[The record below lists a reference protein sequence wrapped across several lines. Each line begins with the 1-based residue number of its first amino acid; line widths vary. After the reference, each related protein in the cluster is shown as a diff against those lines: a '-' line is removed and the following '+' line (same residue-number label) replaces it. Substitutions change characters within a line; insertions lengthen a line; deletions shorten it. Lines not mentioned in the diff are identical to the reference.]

1 MGLDDTLVYHADILI
16 FGIILIFTVASLPR
30 AYARFSR
37 RSEWS
42 QGHFLRSIGHLP
54 STKPRINLNL
64 TPSYPHDPEKPSF
77 MDFDHGNSSTT
88 CAPLP
93 YLHRINSAHVTDE
106 KSLPRIPN
114 RDPTLSS
121 IWHPVSSVLRSRV
134 HNGYSV
140 NQVLLML
147 AYISIIFYVS
157 FYKSDPFK
165 DPLRA
170 GFVITSQI
178 PFVYAF
184 ATKNNII
191 GMMVGVGYEKL
202 NYLHRLVG
210 KLMVIGANVHFIGYI
225 YKWSLAGN
233 IKKYLADDFIR
244 WGIVALVC
252 LDLLGFCSTEYVRS
266 KSYNLFIASHVV
278 SFTIFLFA
286 ACYHVPACVPY
297 VVAACVFYIL
307 DLVVRAIKTRVT
319 TAKLRPLPELGI
331 TRVEVPS
338 INAGWRAGQHV
349 RLRVLS
355 SSMGWWGWSEVH
367 PFTIANVAETS
378 EGMVLMCKKT
388 GRWTGSLFSM
398 AQTASYGETGKEVGR
413 DVRVMVEGPYGG
425 VGHTMMSSYSG
436 AMFVVGG
443 SGVSFALSAVPDL
456 IQAPTGLKFIDI
468 VWSVQD
474 PSSLTPLLPLFMNLV
489 QNSSSVRVNVQVFYT
504 RAISTTFDGM
514 YLPQG
519 ITLLPGRPK
528 LERLLD
534 AAITNTVSA
543 GGSSGVFVGV
553 CGPVSL
559 AHTMAH
565 VVRDS
570 DVRLCTAVGGIK
582 LHEETF
588 GW

>member
-1 MGLDDTLVYHADILI
+1 MGLDDDLVYHADILI
-16 FGIILIFTVASLPR
+16 FGIILIFTLASLPR

-42 QGHFLRSIGHLP
+42 QGHFLRSIVP
-54 STKPRINLNL
+54 VPFTKPRINNRS
-64 TPSYPHDPEKPSF
+64 PSYPVDPKSF
-77 MDFDHGNSSTT
+77 VDFDRGNSSTT
-88 CAPLP
+88 CAPLTSRHHIGP
-93 YLHRINSAHVTDE
+93 AHVVDE
-106 KSLPRIPN
+106 KALPKISN
-114 RDPTLSS
+114 SDPTVVSS
-121 IWHPVSSVLRSRV
+121 IWHPVASVLQYRV
-134 HNGYSV
+134 HDNYSI
-140 NQVLLML
+140 NQVLLIL

-157 FYKSDPFK
+157 FYRSDPFT
-165 DPLRA
+165 DPHRA
-170 GFVITSQI
+170 GFVIASQI
-178 PFVYAF
+178 PFVYAL

-202 NYLHRLVG
+202 NFLHRLVG
-210 KLMVIGANVHFIGYI
+210 KLMIIGANVHFIGYV
-225 YKWSLAGN
+225 YKWSLAGDIYN
-233 IKKYLADDFIR
+233 KLAEDFVR

-266 KSYNLFIASHVV
+266 KSYNLFITSHVV
-278 SFTIFLFA
+278 SLIIFLFA
-286 ACYHVPACVPY
+286 ACYHEPTCVPY
-297 VVAACVFYIL
+297 VIAACVFYIL
-307 DLVVRAIKTRVT
+307 DHVVRAIKTRIT

-388 GRWTGSLFSM
+388 GQWTGSLYSM

-425 VGHTMMSSYSG
+425 VGHTVMSSYSG

-443 SGVSFALSAVPDL
+443 SGISFALSAVPDL
-456 IQAPTGLKFIDI
+456 IQAATDVKVIDI
-468 VWSVQD
+468 VWSVKTHV
-474 PSSLTPLLPLFMNLV
+474 PSLIPLLPLFTNLV
-489 QNSSSVRVNVQVFYT
+489 QQSPLVRVNVHIYYT
-504 RAISTTFDGM
+504 RAVSTTFNVT

-519 ITLLPGRPK
+519 VTILPGRPK
-528 LERLLD
+528 LEKLLD
-534 AAITNTVSA
+534 AAITNTISA
-543 GGSSGVFVGV
+543 GGVDGMFVGV
-553 CGPVSL
+553 CGPLSL
-559 AHTMAH
+559 ANTMAH
-565 VVRDS
+565 VVQNS
-570 DVRLCTAVGGIK
+570 NFRLTTAVGGVK
-582 LHEETF
+582 LHEESF

>member
-1 MGLDDTLVYHADILI
+1 MGLDDDLVYHADILI
-16 FGIILIFTVASLPR
+16 FGIILIFTLASLPR

-42 QGHFLRSIGHLP
+42 QGHLLRSIVLLP
-54 STKPRINLNL
+54 STKPRVNLNPAL
-64 TPSYPHDPEKPSF
+64 SYPVDPEKPTF
-77 MDFDHGNSSTT
+77 VDFDHGDSSTT
-88 CAPLP
+88 SGCTSLP
-93 YLHRINSAHVTDE
+93 YQNSLAHLVNDYE
-106 KSLPRIPN
+106 KALPKVPN
-114 RDPTLSS
+114 RDPT
-121 IWHPVSSVLRSRV
+121 IWHPAASVLRSRV
-134 HNGYSV
+134 LDNYSV

-147 AYISIIFYVS
+147 AYIIIIFYVS
-157 FYKSDPFK
+157 FYQSDPFS
-165 DPLRA
+165 DPHRA

-178 PFVYAF
+178 PFVYAL

-202 NYLHRLVG
+202 NFLHRLVG
-210 KLMVIGANVHFIGYI
+210 KLMVIGANVHFIGYV
-225 YKWSLAGN
+225 YQWSLAGN
-233 IKKYLADDFIR
+233 IYEKLAEDSIR

-266 KSYNLFIASHVV
+266 KSYNLFIVSHVV
-278 SFTIFLFA
+278 SLIIFLFA
-286 ACYHVPACVPY
+286 ACYHEPACVPY
-297 VVAACVFYIL
+297 VIAACVFYML
-307 DLVVRAIKTRVT
+307 DHVVRAVKTRVT

-378 EGMVLMCKKT
+378 DGMVLMCKKT
-388 GRWTGSLFSM
+388 GRWTGSLFNM
-398 AQTASYGETGKEVGR
+398 AQTASYGETGMEVGR

-425 VGHTMMSSYSG
+425 VGHTVMSSYSG
-436 AMFVVGG
+436 AIFVVGG

-456 IQAPTGLKFIDI
+456 IQTATHVKVIDI

-474 PSSLTPLLPLFMNLV
+474 PSCLTPLLPLFTTLV
-489 QNSSSVRVNVQVFYT
+489 QKSPSTRVNVHIFYT
-504 RAISTTFDGM
+504 RATSTPFDGM

-519 ITLLPGRPK
+519 ITLIPGRPK
-528 LERLLD
+528 LEKLLS
-534 AAITNTVSA
+534 AAITNTISA
-543 GGSSGVFVGV
+543 GGINGLFVGV

-559 AHTMAH
+559 ANSTARA
-565 VVRDS
+565 VKDS
-570 DVRLCTAVGGIK
+570 DVRLSTVVGGVK